1 MYADRAAAYRRAV
14 NKREWELVWFM
25 EVDSQATC
33 VDVNR
38 RFHVLTRG
46 TGKIEDLREAVLNDM
61 AVLHEK
67 EAA

>member
-14 NKREWELVWFM
+14 NKQEWELVWFM

-38 RFHVLTRG
+38 RFHVLTHG
-46 TGKIEDLREAVLNDM
+46 TDKIEDLRASVLNDM
-61 AVLHEK
+61 AALK